1 MFENH
6 GEIINMRSALCQTV
20 SPSGQYENDSP
31 SLPTV
36 IFLKNFD
43 WECYNE
49 KEKYLVFR
57 LLSKVVKVG

>member
-1 MFENH
+1 MKFDGRSDWSLPLIYWMFENH

-43 WECYNE
+43 
-49 KEKYLVFR
+49 
-57 LLSKVVKVG
+57 